1 MIDTYQLKS
10 LDGQFGEC
18 THAYTHTFSL
28 FTSYPY
34 SCMYDLPPELQNSE
48 SRIQKDS
55 KGNLFLSPS
64 KLSSD
69 GVCASMH
76 VCVCACVRM
85 CVFACMN
92 VCMEWSV
99 FIYFLCSEFAESTFR
114 YDRILHCTGFKVQ
127 KENTCVIP
135 TMYNNIRPPLM
146 YSLISPSSMNQ

>member
-1 MIDTYQLKS
+1 MP
-10 LDGQFGEC
+10 
-18 THAYTHTFSL
+18 THTLSLSLPHTLIHVCMTYLQSYKILSHVYRKILRETFSYHPL
-28 FTSYPY
+28 NYHLMVCVHP
-34 SCMYDLPPELQNSE
+34 CM
-48 SRIQKDS
+48 
-55 KGNLFLSPS
+55 
-64 KLSSD
+64 
-69 GVCASMH
+69 C

-135 TMYNNIRPPLM
+135 TMYNIRPPLM